1 MKNAPNRMIGWPTKG
16 DMVARKPLTDQE
28 EKFCELVING
38 MKQTDALISSGIMPA
53 DSEFKVLKNKAGSL
67 MATAR
72 VRRYMIE
79 NAKVIKVMTSRDYDI
94 VRTHMYEIAMGTAV
108 RKCKKLDKEGNVV
121 EYEDSPSFRDQIS
134 AAGWLS
140 ADLKMRNEKEG
151 RTPAQEIIL
160 KDIDEIE
167 QKANALVDKY
177 SYRRI
182 VQDGRTTRSIMQL
195 DKAAEEYDVVDV
207 EVEDVQSFR
216 VSTKGDA

>member
-108 RKCKKLDKEGNVV
+108 RNVLACWGGYNTVWYLVQTTPLSSWHSLYIKPVAISMLNFKNKFLRIQKKGVC
-121 EYEDSPSFRDQIS
+121 Q
-134 AAGWLS
+134 
-140 ADLKMRNEKEG
+140 
-151 RTPAQEIIL
+151 
-160 KDIDEIE
+160 
-167 QKANALVDKY
+167 
-177 SYRRI
+177 
-182 VQDGRTTRSIMQL
+182 
-195 DKAAEEYDVVDV
+195 
-207 EVEDVQSFR
+207 
-216 VSTKGDA
+216 